1 MCVCVCNQLLSSSG
15 PESRGCAPQLVPPEG
30 DDCQISDPATAA
42 LDASH
47 IGVQG
52 MTSLT
57 RAEQLTSGASCRGDD
72 VMPWRSDPGN
82 AKSILG
88 LLDQRQL
95 PSNDIKADGFNEIS

>member
-1 MCVCVCNQLLSSSG
+1 
-15 PESRGCAPQLVPPEG
+15 
-30 DDCQISDPATAA
+30 
-42 LDASH
+42 
-47 IGVQG
+47 

-95 PSNDIKADGFNEIS
+95 PSNDIKADGFNEISVAGSKKEASPALEFQ